1 MHFLNTY
8 ISETVIAIAGSAFSF
23 YSSIVVVVV
32 AALTTFS
39 LLTSVPIIF
48 AEVSNSGD
56 TNSSMLNSQKSNNDS
71 NFNEKY
77 VDE

>member
-1 MHFLNTY
+1 VHFLNTY
-8 ISETVIAIAGSAFSF
+8 ISETVIAMAGSTFSF
-23 YSSIVVVVV
+23 YSSIVVVAA